1 MNGYVTASHSSSD
14 PHQPMLLQRL
24 SHQRQRRF
32 PLQWHLVYPSPQ
44 CPICHHAQCFGPNV
58 AAPDGNDAAGRVV
71 PPAQPLPEDVQQQ
84 QQHAPSVASEPQ
96 EDGFAAA
103 DDDAHDAEEVPSVKL
118 RQVT

>member
-1 MNGYVTASHSSSD
+1 MPNAT
-14 PHQPMLLQRL
+14 M
-24 SHQRQRRF
+24 
-32 PLQWHLVYPSPQ
+32 
-44 CPICHHAQCFGPNV
+44 PNV

-71 PPAQPLPEDVQQQ
+71 PPAQPLPEYVQQQQ
-84 QQHAPSVASEPQ
+84 QQHAPSVASELQ